1 MNKLTLSFAVGD
13 YDHVRDL
20 LGGRVH
26 AEGIELLPINLPV
39 EEIFFR
45 FTKFREWDVS
55 EMSFGKYVSLASQDE
70 GGLIAIPVFPS
81 RMFRQSSF
89 YVRADS
95 AITGPEQLK
104 GKRIGVPEW
113 AQTASIY
120 SRGYLTHTVG
130 IGLTDIE
137 WFQAGVNEAGR
148 VEKVALRLPSGVRLT
163 PTPDRSLND
172 MLLAG
177 EIDMIMS
184 ARPPKAF
191 ADGSGKVI
199 RLFANPAEAEREYF
213 KQTGIFP
220 IMHVI
225 AIRRDTFDRNPWIA
239 MNLLKAFTE
248 AKDRSLER
256 ALDVTCSHSPLP
268 WGLEATQRAQ
278 SLVGKDVWPYGID
291 ANRTTIQAFIDFAFE
306 QGVCHRQLTVEELF
320 PKQVQSTFRV

>member
-1 MNKLTLSFAVGD
+1 MNKLTLSLAVGD

-20 LGGRVH
+20 LGGRVR

-95 AITGPEQLK
+95 AITRPEQLK

-113 AQTASIY
+113 AQTAAIY

-130 IGLTDIE
+130 IALTDIE

-184 ARPPKAF
+184 ARPPRAF
-191 ADGSGKVI
+191 TDGSGKVI
-199 RLFANPAEAEREYF
+199 RLFANPAEAERAYF

>member
-1 MNKLTLSFAVGD
+1 MNRLTLSLAVGD

-20 LGGRVH
+20 LSGRVR
-26 AEGIELLPINLPV
+26 AEGIELLPVNLPV
-39 EEIFFR
+39 EEIFYR

-55 EMSFGKYVSLASQDE
+55 EMAFGKYVSLASQDE
-70 GGLIAIPVFPS
+70 GGLMAIPVFPS

-95 AITGPEQLK
+95 DIAQPEQLR

-120 SRGYLTHTVG
+120 SRGYLTHTAG
-130 IGLTDIE
+130 IALTDIE

-148 VEKVALRLPSGVRLT
+148 AEKVALRLPPGVSLT
-163 PTPDRSLND
+163 PVPGRSLND

-177 EIDMIMS
+177 DIDMLMS

-191 ADGSGKVI
+191 ADGSGQVK
-199 RLFANPAEAEREYF
+199 RMFADPAEAERQYF
-213 KQTGIFP
+213 QQTGIFP

-225 AIRRDTFDRNPWIA
+225 AMRRDTFERNPWIA

-248 AKDRSLER
+248 AKDRSLAR
-256 ALDVTCSHSPLP
+256 ALDITCSHSPLP
-268 WGLEATQRAQ
+268 WGQDAMQHAQ
-278 SLVGKDVWPYGID
+278 SLFGNDVWPYGID

-306 QGVCHRQLTVEELF
+306 QGVCHRRLTVEELF
-320 PKQVQSTFRV
+320 PKQVQSTFKV